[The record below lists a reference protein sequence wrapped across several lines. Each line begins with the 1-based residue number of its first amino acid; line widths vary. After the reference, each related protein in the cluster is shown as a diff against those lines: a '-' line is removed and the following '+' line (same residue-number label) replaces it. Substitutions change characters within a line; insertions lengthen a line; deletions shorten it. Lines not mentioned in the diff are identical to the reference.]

1 MGQCCRCTTWDLPT
15 STRRW
20 KRKGKIH
27 FDLNVNDETSR
38 YIFRIVALKEIL
50 SMPQAYGFYVDE
62 DQKYQPIKKCK
73 RSVCQF
79 TGLKT

>member
-1 MGQCCRCTTWDLPT
+1 MGQCCRCIQHGAGQPQQDAGNT
-15 STRRW
+15 
-20 KRKGKIH
+20 KGKIH

-62 DQKYQPIKKCK
+62 DQNTNP
-73 RSVCQF
+73 
-79 TGLKT
+79 LKM